1 MYMILRYQNQTG
13 RRVEAVLLA
22 TGSNTMRIVVRGQRD
37 TSELML
43 VNGRWFNESGAA
55 LEIESMIPL
64 TAAEASSFAMEAAP
78 RVLASARAIGTV

>member
-22 TGSNTMRIVVRGQRD
+22 TGSSTMRVVVKGQSD
-37 TSELML
+37 TSELIR
-43 VNGRWFNESGAA
+43 VNGRWFTESGSA

-64 TAAEASSFAMEAAP
+64 PAGSSSLTTETSPRALAASRVSGTA
-78 RVLASARAIGTV
+78 